1 MFLHSVREQVPNTG
15 LFVLGTSLLL
25 SYVIFTAIYRLFF
38 HPLAKFP
45 GPFWARLTVLPSW
58 WHTRVGDRHIWL
70 YELQER
76 YGT

>member
-1 MFLHSVREQVPNTG
+1 MVFQSVRDQVSYPN

-25 SYVIFTAIYRLFF
+25 SYAVITAIYRLFF

-45 GPFWARLTVLPSW
+45 GPFWARLTVFPSW

-70 YELQER
+70 YELQEQ
-76 YGT
+76 YGI